1 MQEKSH
7 LLDENNSASNF
18 MDFLSS
24 HATGNKMKRTITGKC
39 VAKLVNL
46 IDIHYS

>member
-24 HATGNKMKRTITGKC
+24 HATWNKLNEPLH
-39 VAKLVNL
+39 VAV
-46 IDIHYS
+46 